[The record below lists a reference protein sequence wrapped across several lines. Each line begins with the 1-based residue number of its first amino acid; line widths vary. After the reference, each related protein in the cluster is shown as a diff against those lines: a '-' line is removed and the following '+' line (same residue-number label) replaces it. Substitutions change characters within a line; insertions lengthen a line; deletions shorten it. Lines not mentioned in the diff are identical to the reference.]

1 MTEKTSS
8 NNRSIADKI
17 LMIILISLASSMLLV
32 FVLLAINEVRSSLI
46 IAEDQLK
53 GLARVTASNSQAS
66 LAFLDNKSAQ
76 ETLNSLR
83 QIPSISKASLIT
95 PDGHEIA
102 NIHNEEQMWL
112 PAWLPFQDMQV
123 TQPVIAG
130 EEFVGSLE
138 IRYALGATW
147 AQLALNLIISALSV
161 LITFLI
167 ATFLARRLASKVI
180 QPIFDLSTTAQ
191 KVSHSRDYAFRV
203 TKHSENDEVGALVDA
218 FNSMLEQIQ
227 LRDQELV
234 QYHSD
239 LEQKIEA
246 RTVELRHAKEAA
258 EAANQAKSQF
268 LAAMSHEI
276 RTPMN
281 GVLGMAELLLDT
293 PLNARQL
300 HLINI
305 LHNSGES
312 LLSIINDILD
322 FSKIEAG
329 RFELER
335 IDFDLHKSIE
345 DVIEFFSER
354 AHSKQLELNYRIAT
368 NIAEWVNGD
377 PTRLRQVL
385 GNLIGNAIKFTEDG
399 EIIVDVSL
407 ENNLN
412 NHIETENTQTVWV
425 RFSVTDTGIGI
436 SDSILPRLFQA
447 FSQADGSTTRKYG
460 GTGLGLAISKQL
472 VELMGGRG
480 ITVKSRLGEG
490 ATFSFALPFH
500 IGTERIESRKIK
512 ATASELAGIKLLIVE
527 DNSTSRDILSS
538 YAQSW
543 DMQVDTVPS
552 GSKALKKLKE
562 AALNNKAYDLAL
574 IDMKMANMNGLELGQ
589 QIKADPAIAKMP
601 LIMLTSTHFK
611 DEAAEAKKTGFI
623 VYLTKP
629 IRKKDLYQCFLKA
642 RISSMGKIN
651 ESPNEMDN
659 QNTFTATSN
668 KLNAQLLLAE
678 DNPVNQEVVI
688 GMLRNF
694 GCTIEVA
701 HNGLEAIEAVK
712 RKTYDLV
719 LMDCMMPEMDGY
731 EATSEIRHYQ
741 KAGVIPYFPIIA
753 LTANAIEGDRE
764 KCLSAGMDDY
774 LSKPIKAKDLLNMI
788 QSWLNHSQKSATDYA
803 AAIPEKKQMNE
814 TTIDPDALAPIRS
827 LEADYGS
834 ELLKQV
840 IKTYLDNSGK
850 LIQTLEQAWSM
861 GDFKAI
867 RMASHTLKSS
877 SSQVGAHGLAE
888 LCRTVENDARN
899 QSYDAS
905 GQALIAIQQKFAQT
919 CILLQ
924 AYLDSSSVQT
934 GMH

>member
-1 MTEKTSS
+1 MIKNTSG
-8 NNRSIADKI
+8 NNRSIADKL
-17 LMIILISLASSMLLV
+17 LMIIFISLACSMLLV
-32 FVLLAINEVRSSLI
+32 FILLAINEVRTSLNT
-46 IAEDQLK
+46 AEEQLN
-53 GLARVTASNSQAS
+53 GLARVTANNSQAS
-66 LAFLDNKSAQ
+66 LAFLDNKSAL

-83 QIPSISKASLIT
+83 QIPSISKAFLKT

-102 NIHNEEQMWL
+102 SYSSDEQIWL
-112 PAWLPFQDMQV
+112 PAWLPFQDMYII
-123 TQPVIAG
+123 QPVMAG
-130 EEFVGSLE
+130 EERVGSLE
-138 IRYALGATW
+138 IRYALGTMW
-147 AQLALNLIISALSV
+147 AQLGLNLIISAVSLLIAFLS
-161 LITFLI
+161 
-167 ATFLARRLASKVI
+167 ATFLARRLASKAI
-180 QPIFDLSTTAQ
+180 QPIYDLSTTAQ
-191 KVSHSRDYAFRV
+191 KVSHSRHYSFRV
-203 TKHSENDEVGALVDA
+203 TRHSDNDEVGALVDA

-329 RFELER
+329 RFELEH

-345 DVIEFFSER
+345 DVIELFSER
-354 AHSKQLELNYRIAT
+354 AHGKQLELNYRIAPNVT
-368 NIAEWVNGD
+368 EWVKGD
-377 PTRLRQVL
+377 PTRIKQVL
-385 GNLIGNAIKFTEDG
+385 GNLIGNAIKFTEVG
-399 EIIVDVSL
+399 EVIVDVNL

-412 NHIETENTQTVWV
+412 NQIETQNIQKTIWV
-425 RFSVTDTGIGI
+425 RFNVSDTGIGI
-436 SDSILPRLFQA
+436 SDAILPRLFQA

-480 ITVKSRLGEG
+480 ITVKSRISEG
-490 ATFSFALPFH
+490 ATFSFALPLLV
-500 IGTERIESRKIK
+500 GGEYTESKSLK
-512 ATASELAGIKLLIVE
+512 AIASELTGIKLLIVE
-527 DNSTSRDILSS
+527 DNCTSRDILST

-552 GSKALKKLKE
+552 GTKALEKLKE
-562 AALNNKAYDLAL
+562 AAANHKAYDLAL

-589 QIKADPAIAKMP
+589 QIKADPAIAKIP

-623 VYLTKP
+623 VYMTKP

-642 RISSMGKIN
+642 RISSIGKTSDPAK
-651 ESPNEMDN
+651 E
-659 QNTFTATSN
+659 TFNPDVIVAASHS
-668 KLNAQLLLAE
+668 LNVHLLLAE
-678 DNPVNQEVVI
+678 DNPVNQEVAI
-688 GMLRNF
+688 GMLRNL
-694 GCTIEVA
+694 GCSVEVA

-731 EATSEIRHYQ
+731 EATGEIRRCQ
-741 KAGVIPYFPIIA
+741 KIGQIPYFPIIA

-764 KCLSAGMDDY
+764 KCLAVGMDDY
-774 LSKPIKAKDLLNMI
+774 LSKPIKAKDLLLML
-788 QSWLNHSQKSATDYA
+788 QSWLHNSPKAGVNNPMSEEIQ
-803 AAIPEKKQMNE
+803 INE
-814 TTIDPDALAPIRS
+814 LEIDPDALACIRS
-827 LEADYGS
+827 LEADYGK
-834 ELLKQV
+834 ELLRQV
-840 IKTYLDNSGK
+840 IKTYLDNAGK
-850 LIQTLEQAWSM
+850 LVQALEHAWSI
-861 GDFKAI
+861 GDLKAI

-877 SSQVGAHGLAE
+877 SSQVGAHSLAE
-888 LCRTVENDARN
+888 LCRNVENEARDQN
-899 QSYDAS
+899 YDTS

-919 CILLQ
+919 CAMLE
-924 AYLDSSSVQT
+924 AYLDSSAVET
-934 GMH
+934 GMC